1 MEENNQ
7 KKIVLGAE
15 DLDTER
21 EQTVEFDPDRIDGA
35 ARQDPAPAE
44 TETGPDPEDTDSGQ
58 KDGEE
63 SLPEDGGP
71 EEEDRGEE
79 KDPRR
84 SRLKKLTA
92 GLCVLLAACIGLF
105 VYFLNA
111 GDQETV
117 VWGPKTVE
125 YGTKDPVLVQKIN
138 NDGRLLSLSG
148 LDTYKTGDHIVK
160 ARVEE
165 DGKIK
170 EYEQTFSVEDTQA
183 PVITTERDT
192 LAVEY
197 GDAPRYADL
206 KIKAVDPV
214 DGPVSYSIDGQDL
227 SSIGTHEAVIR
238 ATDCNKNKTEKK
250 IKIRVKGYVKKE
262 GLAEYRSLVS
272 RLNENYKADQR
283 AKKQAE
289 EQAKKAARQQKLQEE
304 AREHQSKDAR
314 IIWVGDSRFVGMQY
328 AINGGSAKDVFVA
341 QGSMGYNWMV
351 NTAIPAVNSQLRE
364 GDVIVVNLGVNGFGA
379 EEYYHALNQTKA
391 TDWKD
396 HRVIFMSV
404 NPIDDQKAIAN
415 NYYVTNAQVIDFN
428 SKMRANLEDIEY
440 MDTYSLVYE
449 DLASNT
455 ADGVHYTVS
464 TYNMIYEAAKQA
476 IYNS

>member
-1 MEENNQ
+1 
-7 KKIVLGAE
+7 
-15 DLDTER
+15 
-21 EQTVEFDPDRIDGA
+21 
-35 ARQDPAPAE
+35 
-44 TETGPDPEDTDSGQ
+44 
-58 KDGEE
+58 
-63 SLPEDGGP
+63 
-71 EEEDRGEE
+71 
-79 KDPRR
+79 
-84 SRLKKLTA
+84 
-92 GLCVLLAACIGLF
+92 
-105 VYFLNA
+105 
-111 GDQETV
+111 
-117 VWGPKTVE
+117 
-125 YGTKDPVLVQKIN
+125 
-138 NDGRLLSLSG
+138 
-148 LDTYKTGDHIVK
+148 
-160 ARVEE
+160 
-165 DGKIK
+165 
-170 EYEQTFSVEDTQA
+170 
-183 PVITTERDT
+183 
-192 LAVEY
+192 
-197 GDAPRYADL
+197 
-206 KIKAVDPV
+206 
-214 DGPVSYSIDGQDL
+214 
-227 SSIGTHEAVIR
+227 
-238 ATDCNKNKTEKK
+238 
-250 IKIRVKGYVKKE
+250 
-262 GLAEYRSLVS
+262 
-272 RLNENYKADQR
+272 
-283 AKKQAE
+283 
-289 EQAKKAARQQKLQEE
+289 
-304 AREHQSKDAR
+304 
-314 IIWVGDSRFVGMQY
+314 MQY